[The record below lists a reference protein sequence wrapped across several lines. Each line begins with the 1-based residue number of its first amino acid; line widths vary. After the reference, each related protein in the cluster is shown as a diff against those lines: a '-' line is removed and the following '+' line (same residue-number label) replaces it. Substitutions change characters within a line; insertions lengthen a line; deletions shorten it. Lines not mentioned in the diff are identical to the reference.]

1 MHIPCNIMPKFCI
14 PFLQQLILGTQPR
27 CFTLTITYLSLNRPT
42 TSWCASVLYRECT
55 SWNKT
60 KKSIWRRKGGNC
72 DMYKII
78 IHGIIQHLFHSCGP
92 HPLFPILFAVR
103 HPLFPNTGLKCT
115 FPTNTFHSGLTYSSR
130 LKSQFCQIQNASN
143 NLGKKSIALIPLLA
157 LLLIKI
163 VPALGVSM
171 LRVNRSYLEIYR
183 NCEADLA

>member
-1 MHIPCNIMPKFCI
+1 
-14 PFLQQLILGTQPR
+14 
-27 CFTLTITYLSLNRPT
+27 
-42 TSWCASVLYRECT
+42 
-55 SWNKT
+55 
-60 KKSIWRRKGGNC
+60 
-72 DMYKII
+72 MYKII

-92 HPLFPILFAVR
+92 RPLFPILFAVR